1 MVIITGKGMLTSE
14 KAILTFITM
23 ISGERAESF
32 RIAVPDAVLEDL
44 HERLGRTRWPDEI
57 ETAAWDYGTNLAYL
71 RDLVEYWRTSF
82 DWRAQEKRLNAFH
95 HFRARLDGLAIHF
108 IRERGRG
115 PRPMPLIVTHGWP
128 STFFQ
133 MAKLIPLLADPGAHG
148 SDPEDAFDVIVP
160 SLPGCG
166 FSDRPTK
173 RGMSKT
179 RIASLWSK
187 LMTEALGYERFGA
200 HGGDIGSG
208 VTAWLAFDHPD
219 RVVGIHVA
227 DVIRPFLG
235 PGSPPLTPAEQAFI
249 DEERRWIQAE
259 GGYDHIQAT
268 KPQTLAYGL
277 TDSPAGLA
285 AWIVEKFRSWSDCGG
300 DVERRF
306 TRDELLTNVM
316 IYWVTGA
323 IGSSFWPY
331 YATRHGSSVLG
342 AGDRVEVP
350 TGFASFPKEIV
361 TPLRSAAERLFNI
374 RRWTDMAAGGHF
386 ASLEEPEALTA
397 DIQAFFRDLR

>member
-1 MVIITGKGMLTSE
+1 V
-14 KAILTFITM
+14 
-23 ISGERAESF
+23 
-32 RIAVPDAVLEDL
+32 
-44 HERLGRTRWPDEI
+44 
-57 ETAAWDYGTNLAYL
+57 
-71 RDLVEYWRTSF
+71 
-82 DWRAQEKRLNAFH
+82 
-95 HFRARLDGLAIHF
+95 
-108 IRERGRG
+108 
-115 PRPMPLIVTHGWP
+115 
-128 STFFQ
+128 
-133 MAKLIPLLADPGAHG
+133 
-148 SDPEDAFDVIVP
+148 
-160 SLPGCG
+160 
-166 FSDRPTK
+166 
-173 RGMSKT
+173 
-179 RIASLWSK
+179 
-187 LMTEALGYERFGA
+187 
-200 HGGDIGSG
+200 
-208 VTAWLAFDHPD
+208 
-219 RVVGIHVA
+219 
-227 DVIRPFLG
+227 
-235 PGSPPLTPAEQAFI
+235 
-249 DEERRWIQAE
+249 
-259 GGYDHIQAT
+259 
-268 KPQTLAYGL
+268 
-277 TDSPAGLA
+277 GLA

>member
-1 MVIITGKGMLTSE
+1 MITGETV
-14 KAILTFITM
+14 
-23 ISGERAESF
+23 ESF
-32 RIAVPDAVLEDL
+32 RISVPDAVLEDL
-44 HERLGRTRWPDEI
+44 RERLGRTRWPDEI
-57 ETAAWDYGTNLAYL
+57 EGAAWEYGTSLPHL
-71 RDLVEYWRTSF
+71 QELVEYWRTSF
-82 DWRAQEKRLNAFH
+82 DWRAQEQRLNAFH

-166 FSDRPTK
+166 FSERPTK

-179 RIASLWSK
+179 RIASLWTK
-187 LMTEALGYERFGA
+187 LMTEALGYDRFGA
-200 HGGDIGSG
+200 QGGDIGSG

-235 PGSPPLTPAEQAFI
+235 PGSPPLTPAERAFI

-259 GGYDHIQAT
+259 GAYDHIQAT

-277 TDSPAGLA
+277 TDSPVGLA

-306 TRDELLTNVM
+306 SKDELLTHVT
-316 IYWVTGA
+316 IYWATGTINSA
-323 IGSSFWPY
+323 NRLYFERDRESRF
-331 YATRHGSSVLG
+331 LG
-342 AGDRVEVP
+342 PGERVEVP
-350 TGFASFPKEIV
+350 CAVTIFPADIDRPPREW
-361 TPLRSAAERLFNI
+361 AERAYNLA
-374 RRWTDMAAGGHF
+374 RWTVMPRGGHF
-386 ASLEEPEALTA
+386 AAAEEPELLAE
-397 DIQAFFRDLR
+397 DIRAFFRPLRA